1 MTYSALVVGLGSIG
15 METDLGLDPER
26 FVFSHCR
33 ALSQHPAYK
42 LAGAVDVDERR
53 RVSFE
58 AHFHRPAFADV
69 GSALRAL
76 SPEVVVIAV
85 PTKAHGGVLREILDL
100 GRPLAVLCEK
110 PLSLDLVEAREIVA
124 ACDATGTRLY
134 VNYIRH
140 SDPGVEDVRRR
151 ISDGRIET
159 PVKGVAWYSKGL
171 FNNGS
176 HFVELLGIWLGRVQ
190 GFEVVDKGRSWNAD
204 DPEPDVV
211 LSFERGRIHFLAAR
225 EEAFSHYGVELL
237 SPSGRL
243 RYDAGGEVV
252 TWQQV
257 VENDS
262 FPGYR
267 MLDPTGER
275 LPVGLDRIQW
285 HVVDQMHADL
295 EGRPSAVCSGRQAL
309 GVIEQLDAIR
319 NAL

>member
-1 MTYSALVVGLGSIG
+1 MTYRALVVGLGSIG

-26 FVFSHCR
+26 LVFSHCR
-33 ALSQHPAYK
+33 ALAQHPAYE
-42 LAGAVDVDERR
+42 LAGAVDMDERR
-53 RVSFE
+53 RAAFE
-58 AHFHRPAFADV
+58 AHFDRPAFADV
-69 GSALRAL
+69 GGALRAV

-85 PTKAHGGVLREILDL
+85 PTKAHAAVLREVLDAAH
-100 GRPLAVLCEK
+100 PLAILCEK
-110 PLSLDLVEAREIVA
+110 PLSLDLAEAREIVA
-124 ACDATGTRLY
+124 ACEAAGTWLY

-140 SDPGVEDVRRR
+140 SDPGVEDIRRR
-151 ISDGRIET
+151 IADGRIET
-159 PVKGVAWYSKGL
+159 PLKGVAWYSKGL

-176 HFVELLGIWLGRVQ
+176 HFVELLGVWLGRVQ
-190 GFEVVDKGRSWNAD
+190 GFEVVDKGRLWNAD

-211 LSFERGRIHFLAAR
+211 LSFERGRVHFLAAR
-225 EEAFSHYGVELL
+225 EEAFSHYGVELV

-243 RYDAGGEVV
+243 RYDAGGELV
-252 TWQQV
+252 TWQGV

-275 LPVGLDRIQW
+275 LPVGLNRIQW

-295 EGRPSAVCSGRQAL
+295 EGRPSAICTGRQAL
-309 GVIEQLDAIR
+309 EVIEQLAAIR